1 MGNDVA
7 VKSAVQERIDT
18 GWPRAATIALGTA
31 GAIGTSLIVVSGV
44 TLGPHGPTG
53 SAIERS
59 VVGLVPT
66 SAATPVG
73 ITAMIVGLI
82 LVLGAWI
89 LLGLLLRQGASLRP
103 LFKIAA
109 AWSAPIAIGPPL
121 FSRDVYSYVAQGAM
135 VQQHINPYTHGP
147 GVLQNAK
154 FLAPVSDIWY
164 WTRCPYG
171 PVFLRLA
178 EFAVVSTGRSLL
190 GAILVLRAVEIVGVI
205 LIAASLPTL
214 ARSVGKDP
222 ARAIWLGVCNPL
234 LILHFIGGAH
244 NDALMVGL
252 LVAGLAVATT
262 KRYASGVALC
272 AVAAC
277 IKNPAAIGI
286 AFIALEGVRAAPAG
300 RRLSAFLRLSGTAV
314 ATLVSTSL
322 VTGIGFGWL
331 RALSVPGMNQS
342 YLTPTTIVSHFVSDF
357 IGHDGTVMSVTRA
370 LGMLVAAIGTVM
382 LLKRASTIGTPRACG
397 LALALIVACGPIV
410 QPWYALWGIVIIAGA
425 GRRIE
430 RGFAIFASVLLA
442 ITVEPSGS
450 VMPDVVLIATVVTI
464 CAITIFILSR
474 RSRTWIRT
482 QLAPAIEEYRV
493 LGRVTGV
500 AYLVRL
506 ALNRDSLT

>member
-1 MGNDVA
+1 MAEDDGRGPA
-7 VKSAVQERIDT
+7 PSTDT
-18 GWPRAATIALGTA
+18 GWPRATPMVLGAA
-31 GAIGTSLIVVSGV
+31 GAIGTSLIVISGV

-59 VVGLVPT
+59 VVDLVP
-66 SAATPVG
+66 SGAATPVG
-73 ITAMIVGLI
+73 VSAMIVGLI

-109 AWSAPIAIGPPL
+109 AWSAPVAIGPPL
-121 FSRDVYSYVAQGAM
+121 FSRDVYSYAAQGAM
-135 VQQHINPYTHGP
+135 VHQHLNPYTHGP

-178 EFAVVSTGRSLL
+178 QFAVVSTGRSLL
-190 GAILVLRAVEIVGVI
+190 GAILVLRAIEIVGVI

-252 LVAGLAVATT
+252 LAAGLAVATT
-262 KRYASGVALC
+262 KHYATGVVLC
-272 AVAAC
+272 AIAAS
-277 IKNPAAIGI
+277 IKNPATIGI
-286 AFIALEGVRAAPAG
+286 AFIALEGVRAAPVG
-300 RRLSAFLRLSGTAV
+300 RRLSAFLRLSATAA
-314 ATLVSTSL
+314 ATFLLTSL
-322 VTGIGFGWL
+322 VTGIGFGWI
-331 RALSVPGMNQS
+331 RALSVPGKNQS
-342 YLTPTTIVSHFVSDF
+342 YLTPTTVASHFVSDL
-357 IGHDGTVMSVTRA
+357 IGHDGTVMSATRA
-370 LGMLVAAIGTVM
+370 LGLLVAAIGTVI
-382 LLKRASTIGTPRACG
+382 LLKRAPHIGTPRACG

-410 QPWYALWGIVIIAGA
+410 QPWYALWGIVLLAGA

-450 VMPDVVLIATVVTI
+450 VMPDVVLIAAVVTI
-464 CAITIFILSR
+464 GAVAIFIVSS
-474 RSRTWIRT
+474 RSRAWIRSR
-482 QLAPAIEEYRV
+482 LAPAIEDYRV
-493 LGRVTGV
+493 VGRVTRV
-500 AYLVRL
+500 PDLVRL
-506 ALNRDSLT
+506 ALQRDPL